1 MDLVTLGPVDHEVH
15 SQSPAT
21 EIVGL
26 SDVNLDVLLE
36 DMETIS
42 SPSSEVL
49 MNGNAG
55 SSTYQNYLWYSKK
68 SVRRLQCN
76 GKNLNS
82 LKISKLSYRCNSDSD
97 VDSTCG
103 MVNIHNDTR
112 FNLCE
117 NPSDMWFGLKM
128 SDGTP
133 VVISS
138 RNRNFNKRPNRVRS
152 QKYRDGRLPNS
163 QPNKGTVGPIDYSS
177 GFLSIARYVGRGSG
191 ASEIYVST
199 KHSAEVVESRI
210 SESNGQARN
219 SQGDAGEYRK
229 SVGETL
235 VPKNGKSTG
244 KTVLK
249 SGRKGTG
256 GRYFKRYNW

>member
-1 MDLVTLGPVDHEVH
+1 MDLVTLGPVDREIHN
-15 SQSPAT
+15 QSPIT

-36 DMETIS
+36 DMETIC
-42 SPSSEVL
+42 SPSSDVL
-49 MNGNAG
+49 ISGNAG

-68 SVRRLQCN
+68 SLQCD
-76 GKNLNS
+76 KNLNS

-97 VDSTCG
+97 VDSTGG

-133 VVISS
+133 VVINS
-138 RNRNFNKRPNRVRS
+138 RNRNLNKCSNHVRT
-152 QKYRDGRLPNS
+152 QKYRDRRVVNS
-163 QPNKGTVGPIDYSS
+163 KPTRGVVGPIDYSG
-177 GFLSIARYVGRGSG
+177 GFLSIAKYVGRGSG

-199 KHSAEVVESRI
+199 KHSAEVFESRI
-210 SESNGQARN
+210 PESVGETRN
-219 SQGDAGEYRK
+219 SLGDFVERRK
-229 SVGETL
+229 SAGETL
-235 VPKNGKSTG
+235 VPKSGR
-244 KTVLK
+244 TVLK
-249 SGRKGTG
+249 SGSKGAG
-256 GRYFKRYNW
+256 GKYFKRHKRQV